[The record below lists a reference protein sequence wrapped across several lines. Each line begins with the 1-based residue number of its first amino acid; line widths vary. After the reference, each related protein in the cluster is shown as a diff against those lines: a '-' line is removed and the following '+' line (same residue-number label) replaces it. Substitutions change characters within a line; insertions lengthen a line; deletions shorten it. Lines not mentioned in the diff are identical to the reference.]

1 MIGSDYYWNLE
12 KGKVK
17 TGKFGEPVAVETVF
31 GWILN
36 IPVANKSVDSS
47 TNLNFSESHGLFLN
61 SAVSHNFNNLDNKLS
76 NFWDLETLRIS
87 PDEKGICENF
97 LDCIN
102 KNSEKRYEAKLPFK
116 ETHPILSD
124 NFNLCKKRPKK

>member
-1 MIGSDYYWNLE
+1 MIGSDYYWDLE
-12 KGKVK
+12 TGKVK

-76 NFWDLETLRIS
+76 NFGDLETFS
-87 PDEKGICENF
+87 DNF
-97 LDCIN
+97 SDSIY

-116 ETHPILSD
+116 DTHPTLSD
-124 NFNLCKKRPKK
+124 NFNLCKKRPKKIIWNF